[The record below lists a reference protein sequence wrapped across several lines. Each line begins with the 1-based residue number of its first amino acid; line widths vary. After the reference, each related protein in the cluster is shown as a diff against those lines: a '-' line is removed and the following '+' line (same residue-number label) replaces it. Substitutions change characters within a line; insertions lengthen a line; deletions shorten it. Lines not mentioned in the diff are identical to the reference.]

1 MAEDFIKREEF
12 NQTVGRIHDKVDNIS
27 KISIQIETSA
37 KMVQTSVE
45 KICECVY
52 GNGKE
57 GITQKLTRLF
67 ERVSLHT
74 KLIMGIVFSILG
86 IAFYVIRNSLLK

>member
-1 MAEDFIKREEF
+1 MSEPITRPEF
-12 NQTVGRIHDKVDNIS
+12 NETVGRIHDKIDAIA
-27 KISIQIETSA
+27 KTGIQIETSA
-37 KMVQTSVE
+37 KMVEKSVE

-52 GNGKE
+52 GNSKE

>member
-1 MAEDFIKREEF
+1 MEPISREEF
-12 NQTVGRIHDKVDNIS
+12 NQSLARIHDKVDNIA
-27 KISIQIETSA
+27 KTTIQIETSA

-52 GNGKE
+52 GNSKGGLTSK
-57 GITQKLTRLF
+57 ITQLF

-74 KLIMGIVFSILG
+74 KLIMGIFFSILG
-86 IAFYVIRNSLLK
+86 IAFYIIRNSINGH

>member
-1 MAEDFIKREEF
+1 MSEPITRPEF
-12 NQTVGRIHDKVDNIS
+12 NETVGRIHDKIDAIA
-27 KISIQIETSA
+27 KTGIQIETSA
-37 KMVQTSVE
+37 KMVEKSVE

-52 GNGKE
+52 GNSKE

-74 KLIMGIVFSILG
+74 KLIMLMIASVLG
-86 IAFYVIRNSLLK
+86 IAYFIIQQNLVK

>member
-1 MAEDFIKREEF
+1 MAEPITRPEF
-12 NQTVGRIHDKVDNIS
+12 NETVSRIHE
-27 KISIQIETSA
+27 KIDAIAKTAIQIETSA
-37 KMVQTSVE
+37 KMVEKIVE
-45 KICECVY
+45 KMGECVY

-74 KLIMGIVFSILG
+74 KLITAIFFSIMG
-86 IAFYVIRNSLLK
+86 IAFYIIQQRLTK